1 MIDFDKYASLVL
13 QFLSNNIFVA
23 IGLGIA
29 LIFFFYKKPEETIKF
44 LGFCALLVTV
54 IYVMSL
60 LSESGSQG
68 VYNKKGAI
76 EKSEKELAD

>member
-1 MIDFDKYASLVL
+1 MFDFDKYWSLVL

-23 IGLGIA
+23 IGIA
-29 LIFFFYKKPEETIKF
+29 IVLLIFFCKKPAEAIKF

-54 IYVMSL
+54 LYVMSL

-68 VYNKKGAI
+68 VFQKKGMTT
-76 EKSEKELAD
+76 KSETELMK